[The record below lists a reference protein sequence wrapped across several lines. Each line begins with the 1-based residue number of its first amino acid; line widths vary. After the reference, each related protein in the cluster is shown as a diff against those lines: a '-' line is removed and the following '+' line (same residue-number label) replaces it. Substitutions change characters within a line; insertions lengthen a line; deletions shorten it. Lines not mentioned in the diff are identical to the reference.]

1 MSHSEEE
8 YNIEICARWLKK
20 NFPELESFKLT
31 TTLKVRN
38 GFLKALKILSR
49 EELGKK
55 VTLNNKCDVDTFLGL
70 EVDYNGGQRDTKIYI
85 LQGLLLMS
93 GYDCDFSGLFERNT
107 RREFTKYLKDKDIS
121 RDITCPYKVTSFV
134 WCSFFVNE

>member
-55 VTLNNKCDVDTFLGL
+55 VILNNKCDVDTFLGL

-85 LQGLLLMS
+85 LQGLLL
-93 GYDCDFSGLFERNT
+93 T
-107 RREFTKYLKDKDIS
+107 
-121 RDITCPYKVTSFV
+121 
-134 WCSFFVNE
+134 